1 MLNNYA
7 FLIISFFITQMSSCE
22 TSNIDAQS
30 EITGNWV
37 LKNVFLSDAIDTP
50 CGWEAGE
57 HEPLTLN
64 ITRDGDSYSFSGKS
78 AVNNYFGTFSILS
91 YNETTRTG
99 KIKSGPIGST
109 KMAGPAPL
117 MNCEQR
123 FFNQLET
130 AIDFSIDENGVL
142 KIGTFRNEN
151 SHPRDGGYYLI
162 FEKK

>member
-1 MLNNYA
+1 
-7 FLIISFFITQMSSCE
+7 
-22 TSNIDAQS
+22 
-30 EITGNWV
+30 
-37 LKNVFLSDAIDTP
+37 
-50 CGWEAGE
+50 
-57 HEPLTLN
+57 
-64 ITRDGDSYSFSGKS
+64 
-78 AVNNYFGTFSILS
+78 
-91 YNETTRTG
+91 
-99 KIKSGPIGST
+99 
-109 KMAGPAPL
+109 

>member
-1 MLNNYA
+1 MFNKFA
-7 FLIISFFITQMSSCE
+7 FLIVSFFIAQLNSCE
-22 TSNIDAQS
+22 KEEFALQDDLG
-30 EITGNWV
+30 GNWV

-57 HEPLTLN
+57 HNALTMN
-64 ITRDGDSYSFSGKS
+64 VTKDGDSYSFSGKS

-130 AIDFSIDENGVL
+130 AIDFSIEENGVL